1 MAKVNQKVMSMVEEE
16 LSKKPDLSTDELFEK
31 AKAVDKNMAKLTK
44 RQFNARYPLQVK
56 RRRAPARKRS
66 KGRRRAGGRRPAA
79 GDARRAAVRDTLMRF
94 AMDISSAEGKSDV
107 VGVIAGLDRYVDDIF
122 KAAAK

>member
-1 MAKVNQKVMSMVEEE
+1 MAKINEKVMSMVEEE
-16 LSKKPDLSTDELFEK
+16 LAKNPGQSTDELFEK

-56 RRRAPARKRS
+56 RKRAPARKRS
-66 KGRRRAGGRRPAA
+66 TRRRAGGRKQAV

-94 AMDISSAEGKSDV
+94 AMDITSAEGKADV

-122 KAAAK
+122 KAARK